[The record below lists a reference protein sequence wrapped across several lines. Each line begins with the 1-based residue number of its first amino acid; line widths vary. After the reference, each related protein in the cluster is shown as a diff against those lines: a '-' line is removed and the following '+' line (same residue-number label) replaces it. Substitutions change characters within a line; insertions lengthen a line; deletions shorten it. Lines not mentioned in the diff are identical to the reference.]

1 MENTIKIITLA
12 SFVLNDKIESFK
24 KYLNKRF
31 GTSEDKIFIYQS
43 ESEPD
48 KKILTFR
55 IYLRD
60 GKKINTKSFFPTTI
74 IVHKKGECFYTIN
87 ALNKLIEMETGA
99 GNGNIIHQNHKI
111 EWGDYNDKL
120 ILVVDDN
127 MVISDIKRIFLNN

>member
-1 MENTIKIITLA
+1 MLTYSVRAKERIDLYSMVYKTLIIHKKKNTI
-12 SFVLNDKIESFK
+12 
-24 KYLNKRF
+24 
-31 GTSEDKIFIYQS
+31 
-43 ESEPD
+43 
-48 KKILTFR
+48 
-55 IYLRD
+55 
-60 GKKINTKSFFPTTI
+60 
-74 IVHKKGECFYTIN
+74 YTIN

>member
-1 MENTIKIITLA
+1 MANRQILLA
-12 SFVLNDKIESFK
+12 SFIPKDKVNWFLDFINIKFGINK
-24 KYLNKRF
+24 KYVF
-31 GTSEDKIFIYQS
+31 IFELENENDYM
-43 ESEPD
+43 
-48 KKILTFR
+48 LTYSVRAKER
-55 IYLRD
+55 IDLYSMVYKTL
-60 GKKINTKSFFPTTI
+60 I
-74 IVHKKGECFYTIN
+74 IHKKKNTIYTIN